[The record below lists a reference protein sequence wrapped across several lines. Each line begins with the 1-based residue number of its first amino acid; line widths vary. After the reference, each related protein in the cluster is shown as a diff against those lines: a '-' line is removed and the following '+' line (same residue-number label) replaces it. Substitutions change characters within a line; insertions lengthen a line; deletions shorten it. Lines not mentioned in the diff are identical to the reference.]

1 MSKSLTIAGIVIVIA
16 IIVTGGVYFLS
27 REDGEVGVEVEEKEF
42 IRLPEEPG
50 AVKEIAV
57 ELWEQRGD
65 RVNCLKAIQAFE
77 KIAAI
82 ETENDE
88 VLGKLSRAYY
98 WAGINTS
105 SRGERGESYRNGLRA
120 GQKALKINPGNLE
133 ANYWTA
139 VNMARLAE
147 LRWSPKSLG
156 YVVKI
161 RKLVQTIADVDRNY
175 YYGAV
180 DRIQG
185 MALTILSTDSRGI
198 PSFTKRSAIEHLEKA
213 VEVGPNYFLN
223 HISLAEAYLKSGQ
236 MELARAE
243 LEWVINTPADIDPD
257 VIPENRFEQARAR
270 KILKKRFLEEETD
283 I

>member
-1 MSKSLTIAGIVIVIA
+1 MSKSLKITGIVIVIFIA
-16 IIVTGGVYFLS
+16 IIVAGVYFLDK
-27 REDGEVGVEVEEKEF
+27 EEVEMGEEVEVQEKEEDL
-42 IRLPEEPG
+42 IQLPEDPG

-57 ELWEQRGD
+57 ESWEQRGD
-65 RVNCLKAIQAFE
+65 RVECLKAIQAFE
-77 KIAAI
+77 KIATI
-82 ETENDE
+82 EPGNDE
-88 VLGKLSRAYY
+88 ILGRLSRAYY

-105 SRGERGESYRNGLRA
+105 SREERGESYRKGIET
-120 GQKALKINPGNLE
+120 GQKALKINPDNLE

-161 RKLVQTIADVDRNY
+161 RKMVQTIADADRNY

-198 PSFTKRSAIEHLEKA
+198 PSFTKKNAVEHLKNA
-213 VEVGPNYFLN
+213 VEIGPNYFLN
-223 HISLAEAYLKSGQ
+223 HVSLAEAYLKSGES
-236 MELARAE
+236 ELARAE
-243 LEWVINTPADIDPD
+243 LEWVINTPADIDPE
-257 VIPENRFEQARAR
+257 VTPENRYEQKRAR
-270 KILKKRFLEEETD
+270 EILNKEF
-283 I
+283 